1 MAKHKQSRGFH
12 DSRRPPRPESGRDG
26 RPGRSD
32 DRRQDRPPPRA
43 PGGRLWLYG
52 RHPVEAALANPERGK
67 IKLLA
72 TKEAL
77 SELPESLLKN
87 PKTPSIEVVE
97 RIEIDNLVPEGAVH
111 QGLALLVEPLTNL
124 TVDDLCELEDPNL
137 IIVALDR
144 ANDPHNIG
152 AILRSAAAFGVTAVI
167 LPDRHAPETTGTLA
181 KSASGALE
189 HVPLIR
195 VPNLVQALKKLKD
208 HNYWVAGLTADAPQT
223 IAQAKLTGRIVLTVG
238 AEGAGMRRLS
248 AETCDYLVRIPMS
261 GAMESLNMS
270 NAAAIALYEL
280 RRGSTD

>member
-12 DSRRPPRPESGRDG
+12 DSRR
-26 RPGRSD
+26 D
-32 DRRQDRPPPRA
+32 DRRPDRPPARTG
-43 PGGRLWLYG
+43 GGRIWLYG
-52 RHPVEAALANPERGK
+52 RHPVEAALANPKRGK

-77 SELPESLLKN
+77 SELPERLLKN
-87 PKTPSIEVVE
+87 PKTPSVEVVE
-97 RIEIDNLVPEGAVH
+97 RIEIDNLVPDGAVH
-111 QGLALLVEPLTNL
+111 QGVALLVEPLTNL
-124 TVDDLCELEDPNL
+124 TIDDLCKLEKTNL
-137 IIVALDR
+137 IVVALDR

-167 LPDRHAPETTGTLA
+167 LPDRHAPDTTGTLA

-195 VPNLVQALKKLKD
+195 VANLVQALNRLKE

-223 IAQAKLTGRIVLTVG
+223 IAEAKLTGRIVLTVG

-248 AETCDYLVRIPMS
+248 AETCDFLVRIPMS
-261 GAMESLNMS
+261 GVMESLNMS

-280 RRGSTD
+280 RRNRPADAD